1 MSLLKCTTTIST
13 SKAVLK
19 WFQHWFSCTA
29 YRNHFFQMFS
39 KRIYFSIDLYVK
51 VSGKATL
58 FLFYFF
64 ILGLFRFG
72 DITISIII
80 SVVIFLIVVITVYNV
95 ITLRFV
101 VVDSVSLIFL
111 LTYTIWSQ
119 HLAKSAIRQWLTW
132 PSQPSRKER
141 TVRNS
146 PKTW

>member
-1 MSLLKCTTTIST
+1 
-13 SKAVLK
+13 
-19 WFQHWFSCTA
+19 
-29 YRNHFFQMFS
+29 MFS

-58 FLFYFF
+58 FFFYIF

-119 HLAKSAIRQWLTW
+119 HLAKSVIRQWLT
-132 PSQPSRKER
+132 
-141 TVRNS
+141 
-146 PKTW
+146 